1 MPLPT
6 TLNDLVLLVT
16 YNKLSAFSARQLFP
30 IALYRKAA
38 ENGKKNFRFGISE
51 NSSDETMTVD
61 IGRQRYI
68 AQNTL
73 SELTAYRLWADI
85 ILRAAADEFQ

>member
-38 ENGKKNFRFGISE
+38 ENGKKNISDLVFRK
-51 NSSDETMTVD
+51 
-61 IGRQRYI
+61 
-68 AQNTL
+68 
-73 SELTAYRLWADI
+73 TAAMKL
-85 ILRAAADEFQ
+85 